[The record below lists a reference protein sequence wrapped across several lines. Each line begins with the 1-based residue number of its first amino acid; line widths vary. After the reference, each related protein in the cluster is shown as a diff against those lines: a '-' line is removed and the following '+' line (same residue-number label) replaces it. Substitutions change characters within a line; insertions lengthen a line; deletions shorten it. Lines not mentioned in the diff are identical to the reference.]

1 MSARSRGASPARP
14 GPASR
19 SPGGPLDRIA
29 RALRAGALAL
39 LASAA
44 QAPVAGA
51 DEGGGGWFDFLSGLL
66 ERPEG
71 APLEVPLRKR
81 GREAATPPPETAPAA
96 PPPPEAEAG
105 APAAPPP
112 PAASPPPSPAAA
124 PHGPADVHRHAANA
138 LEEVARIADALGVAV
153 GTEPPPVR
161 GPKAP
166 VDVAQQLLRALY
178 KAVALQ
184 TRLGMDASRVPA
196 LDLDLAH
203 ATPSQNYDMV
213 GLLLAELARIK
224 AHLGVDEARAHRPG
238 PPDGDGG
245 LDDAFAVVL
254 LLIAHLDTLSAAV
267 TD

>member
-19 SPGGPLDRIA
+19 SPGGPLNRIA
-29 RALRAGALAL
+29 CALRAGALAL

-44 QAPVAGA
+44 QVPVAGA

-96 PPPPEAEAG
+96 PPPP
-105 APAAPPP
+105 
-112 PAASPPPSPAAA
+112 AASPPPSPAAA
-124 PHGPADVHRHAANA
+124 PHGPADVHRHTASA